1 MGVQLVILD
10 IATLSSSCTKAT
22 WRNKPNSPGD
32 AFIPTILDWF
42 GIDPCGEPWWGLAFV
57 GLQISGFIIT
67 DLGSNTDV
75 VTDAEASADVILL
88 KMFPHFTEGDLEIA
102 WSPTDRSGGV
112 FEWED
117 PDTHDMVFGVNKF
130 E

>member
-1 MGVQLVILD
+1 M
-10 IATLSSSCTKAT
+10 
-22 WRNKPNSPGD
+22 
-32 AFIPTILDWF
+32 
-42 GIDPCGEPWWGLAFV
+42 
-57 GLQISGFIIT
+57 
-67 DLGSNTDV
+67 
-75 VTDAEASADVILL
+75 TDAEASADVILL

-130 E
+130 EWNLDEFEWSPGQQDESMQNAIEGG